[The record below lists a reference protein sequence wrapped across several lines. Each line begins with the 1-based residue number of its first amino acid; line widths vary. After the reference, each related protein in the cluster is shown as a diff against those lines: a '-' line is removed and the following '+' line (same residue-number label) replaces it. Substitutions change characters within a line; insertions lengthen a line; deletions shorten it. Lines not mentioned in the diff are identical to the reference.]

1 MQPQYQEIEVKFY
14 IADLAALEQR
24 VQMLGGALLQKRV
37 HEINLRFDTAEG
49 DLKREKKVLRLRQ
62 DTASRLTFKGPD
74 GDKGGVRAREEIEF
88 TVSDFASARAFL
100 EALGYRVAMTYE
112 KFRTVYELDGMEI
125 SLDELPYGRFVEI
138 EGKDPQKIQE
148 MSERLGLNWEARL
161 PHGYNAMFDH
171 LRERWGFNFVDLLFE
186 NFEGLTVT
194 AADLNAKAV
203 DQVVTGE

>member
-100 EALGYRVAMTYE
+100 EALGYRVAMTY
-112 KFRTVYELDGMEI
+112 
-125 SLDELPYGRFVEI
+125 
-138 EGKDPQKIQE
+138 
-148 MSERLGLNWEARL
+148 
-161 PHGYNAMFDH
+161 
-171 LRERWGFNFVDLLFE
+171 
-186 NFEGLTVT
+186 
-194 AADLNAKAV
+194 
-203 DQVVTGE
+203 